1 MNAPLTRAVLTPFD
15 SVENAQDYVRL
26 LIEALVEA
34 KKEIAADAASASSAG
49 LERRLQAL
57 RLVQYKLHRLEHH
70 LTVSGRM
77 LNDLRRLRR
86 LLLDEASDL
95 SLAASSDEQ

>member
-1 MNAPLTRAVLTPFD
+1 LRLRPTPHLPAPLAWNVD
-15 SVENAQDYVRL
+15 
-26 LIEALVEA
+26 
-34 KKEIAADAASASSAG
+34 
-49 LERRLQAL
+49 LQAL
-57 RLVQYKLHRLEHH
+57 RLVDYKLHRLEHH